1 VIIIYINLV
10 NNVII
15 FKIATCLLNIIANY
29 DILLLGGDIMP
40 YFNPHGYTRYKVTET
55 EQNNDKLG
63 KQSHVSGWKITGISA
78 LIILSCYIFLL
89 N

>member
-1 VIIIYINLV
+1 
-10 NNVII
+10 
-15 FKIATCLLNIIANY
+15 
-29 DILLLGGDIMP
+29 MP
-40 YFNPHGYTRYKVTET
+40 YFNPHGYTRYKITET
-55 EQNNDKLG
+55 EQNNNKLG